1 MNILKGSMMV
11 WLNLFQPKTIC
22 LPKLITDSMARV
34 TASTTRNIDQNG
46 LCSVNGLIEL
56 GLAVEDKPP

>member
-1 MNILKGSMMV
+1 MV

-22 LPKLITDSMARV
+22 LPKLISDSSVRV
-34 TASTTRNIDQNG
+34 AASTAHDINQNG